1 MGSKNPFRKFE
12 NFKKNAGTF
21 EFSDIYETHFFY
33 KIKNL
38 FCIRFEWKNLPKEI
52 PPMFVEEVLF
62 WRGMGVFIYDDIV
75 DKYAFMRGNLTG
87 MPDIYDVPDIRE
99 AYTSNG
105 YIESYGKENSVI
117 CWDSPSRLPFCISA
131 RMYAHAMATTWRTKD
146 LNMFAQRTPVALLST
161 DEEKLTFQT
170 IGEDYEN
177 FTPILKIKDS
187 INLDKIKSI
196 TLDAPYIVDKCE
208 LELRDLK
215 SQVLTDLGYE
225 SNPIEKRERL
235 VVGETQGNN
244 GETEAMRNSA
254 LVMRQRCADAMNKV
268 WGLNIEV
275 KFRSILPSMVNGFIP
290 DTFTTSTKVDGG
302 EGGENNK

>member
-1 MGSKNPFRKFE
+1 MGSKNPFRIFE
-12 NFKKNAGTF
+12 NLKKNAGTF
-21 EFSDIYETHFFY
+21 EFSNVYTTHFFY

-38 FCIRFEWKNLPKEI
+38 FCVRFEWENLPKEI

-62 WRGMGVFIYDDIV
+62 WRGMGVFIYDDV
-75 DKYAFMRGNLTG
+75 VNKHAFMRGNLTG
-87 MPDIYDVPDIRE
+87 IPDIYDIPDIRE

-105 YIESYGKENSVI
+105 YIENYGKDNSVI
-117 CWDSPSRLPFCISA
+117 CWDSPSRLPYCISA
-131 RMYAHAMATTWRTKD
+131 MMYAHAMATTWRTKD
-146 LNMFAQRTPVALLST
+146 LNMFAQRTPVALVST
-161 DEEKLTFQT
+161 DEEKLTFET

-254 LVMRQRCADAMNKV
+254 LVMRQRCATAMNKM
-268 WGLNIEV
+268 WGLNVNV

-290 DTFTTSTKVDGG
+290 ESFTTSTQLNPD
-302 EGGENNK
+302 EGGDNDV

>member
-1 MGSKNPFRKFE
+1 MGSKNPFRVFE
-12 NFKKNAGTF
+12 DLRKKSGTF
-21 EFSDIYETHFFY
+21 EFSNIYETHYFY

-38 FCIRFEWKNLPKEI
+38 FCIRFEWENLPKEI

-62 WRGMGVFIYDDIV
+62 WRGMGVFIYDDILNS
-75 DKYAFMRGNLTG
+75 YAFMRGNLTG
-87 MPDIYDVPDIRE
+87 MPDIYDVPNIRE

-105 YIESYGKENSVI
+105 YISNYGKDNSVI
-117 CWDSPSRLPFCISA
+117 CWDSPSRLPYCISA

-146 LNMFAQRTPVALLST
+146 LNMFAQRTPVTLVST
-161 DEEKLTFQT
+161 DEERLTFEV
-170 IGEDYEN
+170 IGEQYEN
-177 FTPILKIKDS
+177 FTPIIKLKDS

-196 TLDAPYIVDKCE
+196 NLNAPYIVDKCE

-235 VVGETQGNN
+235 VVSETQGNN

-254 LVMRQRCADAMNKV
+254 LVMRQRCADAMNKM
-268 WGLNIEV
+268 WGLNINV
-275 KFRSILPSMVNGFIP
+275 KFRSILPSMVEEFIP
-290 DTFTTSTKVDGG
+290 NTFTTSKQIYK
-302 EGGENNK
+302 EGGGGNE